1 MNSINRNRRPRC
13 GKMLCRITAS
23 LLALLMLPISTQA
36 EGAAALY
43 KKGVDLEARQDYE
56 AAYSAYQEAWRQKP
70 KDIKY
75 RTAAMRMRFLAGAAH
90 VHRGQQLRDAGKLEE
105 ALTEFQKAASIDPGS
120 FIASQEAQ
128 RTQTLIESAKS
139 AKATTSTTPQSF
151 IQRKLDKAAK
161 AAAEP
166 VELAPMSNQ
175 PITLKMT
182 EDSKLIFETLGNLA
196 GINVLFDPDY
206 TSRKVHIELNGVTLP
221 QALRMIAMA
230 SKAFWRVV
238 TPNTIFV
245 ASDTA
250 GKRKDLQESI
260 IKTFY
265 LTNLSETAEL
275 QSVVTALHSLL
286 ELSHVTP
293 VPELGAIIVRATPDQ
308 IALASKIINDLDKGR
323 AEVVVDV
330 AVMQVT
336 RDKIRDIGTN
346 LPTSVTVYPSSNVV
360 ATTTTNSS
368 SSTTSTG
375 QPAGTINFGHVDGTS
390 FAVNIPSATANF
402 LFSDSNTKI
411 IQNPQIRAADG
422 QKATLKI
429 GDRVP
434 VATGSFQ
441 AGIGASGVSPLVNT
455 QFQYLDVGV
464 NIDITPYIHGDRS
477 VTLKVSMD
485 ISSVTGSVNIGG
497 LSQPT
502 IGQRRI
508 EHEIRLKEGEVN
520 LLGGI
525 LEDSD
530 IKSMSGY
537 PGLSNLPVLKYLFSD
552 QHAEKHQNEIVFL
565 MTPHIVRA
573 QEVSPE
579 NLRPLDVGTEST
591 IELEDADLVPSGTLA
606 RPAASASSA
615 ASAASTTARQT
626 QPLTVPVVAAA
637 TVAKPSVLSG
647 PLARQTQVAVASA
660 ATQLSAAPVSVLL
673 SFNPPKQSVTVGHTF
688 TVDVMVSNAQN
699 LSSVPIQLQ
708 YDSAKLQI
716 TNVSNGGFLAQ
727 GEQVVA
733 LAQRDDPATGTVRIT
748 AIRPPNAG
756 GASGS
761 GALLSV
767 TFLAKSVGKATVSI
781 ARAGLRS
788 ADEKP
793 VAASGT
799 PAFIEIKQALATQ
812 ANVGQKQ

>member
-1 MNSINRNRRPRC
+1 MNRIRQRYFQKPFCRLSASI
-13 GKMLCRITAS
+13 
-23 LLALLMLPISTQA
+23 LALLLLTVSMAA
-36 EGAAALY
+36 ESPSALY
-43 KKGVDLEARQDYE
+43 KQGMDLEARQDYE

-70 KDIKY
+70 KDLKY

-90 VHRGQQLRDAGKLEE
+90 IHRGQQLRDAGKLEE
-105 ALTEFQKAASIDPGS
+105 ALAEFEKAAATDPSS
-120 FIASQEAQ
+120 FMASQEVQ
-128 RTQTLIESAKS
+128 RTQTMIESAKS
-139 AKATTSTTPQSF
+139 ATGSKNVAPQSF
-151 IQRKLDKAAK
+151 IQRKLQRAAS
-161 AAAEP
+161 EP
-166 VELAPMSNQ
+166 IELAPISDQ
-175 PITLKMT
+175 PIVLKMT
-182 EDSKLIFETLGNLA
+182 EDSKLIFETVGNLA
-196 GINVLFDPDY
+196 GINVLFDPEY
-206 TSRKVHIELNGVTLP
+206 PARKIHVELNGVTLT
-221 QALRMIAMA
+221 QALRMIAME

-238 TPNTIFV
+238 TPNAIFV
-245 ASDTA
+245 ASDTP
-250 GKRKDLQESI
+250 GKRKDLEESV

-265 LTNLSETAEL
+265 LTNLSQPTQL
-275 QSVVTALHSLL
+275 QSVVTALHTML

-308 IALASKIINDLDKGR
+308 LALASKIINDLDKER

-336 RDKIRDIGTN
+336 RERIRDIGTN
-346 LPTSVTVYPSSNVV
+346 LPTSATVYPTSNIVT
-360 ATTTTNSS
+360 TTTTNSS
-368 SSTTSTG
+368 SSTASSGTPPG
-375 QPAGTINFGHVDGTS
+375 QINFGHVDGTS

-402 LFSDSNTKI
+402 LFSDGNTKL

-508 EHEIRLKEGEVN
+508 EHEIRLREGEVN
-520 LLGGI
+520 LLGGM

-530 IKSMSGY
+530 IKAVSGY
-537 PGLSNLPVLKYLFSD
+537 PGLSNIPILKYLFSD
-552 QHAEKHQNEIVFL
+552 QHTEKRQNEIVFL

-573 QEVSPE
+573 PEVSPE
-579 NLRPLDVGTEST
+579 NLRPVEVGTGST
-591 IELEDADLVPSGTLA
+591 IELRDADPAPAAQVM
-606 RPAASASSA
+606 RPAGGSSLPTAPPAPPSTATQQTRPQTSSA
-615 ASAASTTARQT
+615 VAPQTVTQPFAPAGVVATQT
-626 QPLTVPVVAAA
+626 QA
-637 TVAKPSVLSG
+637 
-647 PLARQTQVAVASA
+647 AVAQA
-660 ATQLSAAPVSVLL
+660 VPQLPAGPASVLL
-673 SFNPPKQSVTVGHTF
+673 SFNPQQLTATVGHTF
-688 TVDVMVSNAQN
+688 TVDLVVSNAQQ

-708 YDSAKLQI
+708 YDAAKLQV

-733 LAQRDDPATGTVRIT
+733 LAQRDDPTTGTMRIT
-748 AIRPPNAG
+748 AMRPPNSG

-761 GALLSV
+761 GSLITL
-767 TFLAKSVGKATVSI
+767 TFLAKADGKAAVSV
-781 ARAGLRS
+781 ARAGLRN
-788 ADEKP
+788 ADEQP
-793 VAASGT
+793 VPSSGT
-799 PAFIEIKQALATQ
+799 PALVEIRQAAATPTI
-812 ANVGQKQ
+812 AVQKP